1 MKLVELVEMYQTG
14 KITLI
19 GAATKLKL
27 VADELNQAY
36 PAEGSLL
43 SKFRVCIHG
52 DDHLAWCDISN
63 KFKRLIS
70 FEAGFRPF
78 CGNQSICECNRNNSN
93 KMLSER
99 PKAEWDHIISKRK
112 NTNIAKYGS
121 ESASNSHIVK
131 EKAALTNMARYGAKA
146 ATQNPQVLEKMKET
160 NQQVWGVDY
169 VQQHP
174 EIRAKTK
181 LVFENTYGG
190 SCPAQNSQV
199 KQKTKNTNL
208 EKYGAVAPFLTQA
221 HISLNRLRL
230 RNQSY
235 QSQVLT
241 RSDLKPLFTKDDYV
255 NGSHD
260 QLYHF
265 TCVGCNSRLESLVTA
280 RDELRCYA
288 CFPKRETWGESAI
301 KTWLQ
306 QHHIPFEQWDRQV
319 IKPLELDFWLPQHHI
334 GIEFNGTWYHRH
346 ERLQDK
352 KYHQHKWQQ
361 CQQKG
366 ARLIQIWEHEL
377 HSRSNVIFDR
387 LAHVLGLHS
396 KSVGARKCKLI
407 KVDQSSARSF
417 LNDHH
422 LQGYVPTPHMWGL
435 ALDGEL
441 QCLASFV
448 KNRFNKKADYELA
461 RYCVKAASNVQGGL
475 SRLLHHAQKE
485 LGFGSLLSYSNLNW
499 GAGDGYEKVGFELD
513 HISVPNYWYFKGVN
527 DVRSRHQF
535 QKHKIKHLAPGNTE
549 AEIAT
554 NMGYSRF
561 YDAGNA
567 VWIKR
572 Y

>member
-1 MKLVELVEMYQTG
+1 MTLAELVELYQTG

-19 GAATKLKL
+19 GAASKLKL
-27 VADELNQAY
+27 VADELNQAC
-36 PAEGSLL
+36 PAEGDLL
-43 SKFRVCIHG
+43 SKFRVCVHG
-52 DDHLAWCDISN
+52 DAHLAWCDISN

-70 FEAGFRPF
+70 FEKGFRPY
-78 CGNQSICECNRNNSN
+78 CGNQGTCECNLNNS
-93 KMLSER
+93 KKRLSER
-99 PKAEWDHIISKRK
+99 DKTQWDHSISKRK
-112 NTNIAKYGS
+112 ITNIAKYGS
-121 ESASNSHIVK
+121 ESASNADSVK
-131 EKAALTNMARYGAKA
+131 SKAAVTNMARYGAKA
-146 ATQNPQVLEKMKET
+146 ATQNPQVLQKMKET
-160 NQQVWGVDY
+160 NQLVWGVDY

-181 LVFENTYGG
+181 
-190 SCPAQNSQV
+190 
-199 KQKTKNTNL
+199 
-208 EKYGAVAPFLTQA
+208 
-221 HISLNRLRL
+221 
-230 RNQSY
+230 
-235 QSQVLT
+235 
-241 RSDLKPLFTKDDYV
+241 DDYV
-255 NGSHD
+255 HGSHD

-265 TCVGCNSRLESLVTA
+265 TCLRCNTKLECLVTA
-280 RDELRCYA
+280 RDAVRCYE

-306 QHHIPFEQWDRQV
+306 QHSIPFEQWDRQV
-319 IKPLELDFWLPQHHI
+319 IKPLELDFWLPDHQV

-352 KYHQHKWQQ
+352 KYHRRKWQQ
-361 CQQKG
+361 CQQQG

-377 HSRSNVIFDR
+377 HSRSSVIFDR

-396 KSVGARKCKLI
+396 TSVGARKCKLI
-407 KVDQSSARSF
+407 KVDQPSARLF

-448 KNRFNKKADYELA
+448 KNRFNNKADYELA

-499 GAGDGYEKVGFELD
+499 GAGDGYDKVGFELD

>member
-43 SKFRVCIHG
+43 SKFRICIHG

-93 KMLSER
+93 KTLSER
-99 PKAEWDHIISKRK
+99 PKSEWDHIISKRK

-146 ATQNPQVLEKMKET
+146 ATQNPQVL
-160 NQQVWGVDY
+160 
-169 VQQHP
+169 
-174 EIRAKTK
+174 
-181 LVFENTYGG
+181 
-190 SCPAQNSQV
+190 
-199 KQKTKNTNL
+199 
-208 EKYGAVAPFLTQA
+208 
-221 HISLNRLRL
+221 
-230 RNQSY
+230 
-235 QSQVLT
+235 T

-280 RDELRCYA
+280 RDELRCYE

-319 IKPLELDFWLPQHHI
+319 IKPLELDFWLPQHHM

-361 CQQKG
+361 CQQRE

-377 HSRSNVIFDR
+377 HSRPNVIFDR